1 MDSKKVL
8 SAILIAVF
16 LAGMANVAAASS
28 SSSYAPST
36 SHVNLNM
43 YVMEGKNQV
52 GFAVNPVIYIN
63 ASQGQY
69 TFTDTGNSLNVSLS
83 YGSYLVTVMPT
94 LSIIGGAHYLTNK
107 TYYYLDV
114 NSANQAVEIS
124 LKAVVLTY
132 STVNLKNLN
141 GETATIMFSTTEG
154 YTFLTKT
161 TNSTSFNAYLPNGT
175 MFYAN
180 SYYNNQPSQGVTSQV
195 LTLESKNMVT
205 IELGSSAVNYF
216 GAVYSKS
223 GAKINSF
230 KIVEFNSTINHYT
243 TVSFNSGLYYVS
255 AQKDTAFMIAANGY
269 GPMSISVSGNL
280 KLTPSTSNV
289 FKNYSLS
296 KNLQTLSVVT
306 HYNLNSG
313 TAFPDMA
320 NSTVM
325 SLAYQE
331 VLDNLSSS
339 NGFMNDVL
347 KSAGHIPANTYYSFL
362 ANNSYYNLTGS
373 HVDTNSLVYNKYS
386 LSLYTFA
393 NYTNAKMSS
402 KDYKNLVL
410 KVYQKGTQY
419 TPSNVNYVTY
429 INYNNVNV
437 SVQSASSSVTY
448 GNPFEIMPVSTS
460 SMVTVSFGKVQ
471 NPYFVNSNAVVYYKG
486 MITTSSILNSTAKN
500 TVVIVPYNTA
510 FSINMSKTLY
520 NPIIG
525 QYQYNSPVK
534 FSWKNSTSQYTG
546 YNYSL
551 QLTKTTTYKLTGTD
565 SSGFSN
571 VTNITFLVLQKT
583 NSPNVNFTYTFN
595 GKLHKISSSM
605 ADTGTVSIMV
615 PQNSQVT
622 FDASLSSLNV
632 TYNLQKYS
640 VQLSYSWMFPNS
652 TLKGTTVNYQFT
664 TPTINGI
671 PKLGTLNVTSAGNTT
686 RSVQIK
692 AMVNDTTN
700 PSAVVTIQNP
710 SNKNITAIPAGSPVI
725 LTANYSADKYYGK
738 SSLRY
743 NWTFMFANGTK
754 IPANTANLS
763 IIKYDSSASAWNT
776 SSWVEVQFNLVAKI
790 HISLKV
796 TNPVLSGYDNVSYT
810 TTYSGPKLLVSGVHY
825 SGSFSQGVTKEIQ
838 VNVTNHGKVAV
849 TGLTIVVYDNG
860 ALLKSKSFSQ
870 SLAVNQTR
878 TYDIN
883 ISLAN
888 SGSQSLSFQASN
900 SAQPSFV
907 QKDGQ
912 LVKTV
917 SVGVSSDRV
926 LLVIVAIIVIILILA
941 LLYYRLTKGKF
952 PGAGQRKQQSLP
964 QSSQKKITDQKQVP
978 KKDNNTKQ

>member
-16 LAGMANVAAASS
+16 LAGMANVTAASS

-114 NSANQAVEIS
+114 NSANQAVAIN

-141 GETATIMFSTTEG
+141 GETTTLMFSTTEG
-154 YTFLTKT
+154 YNFFTKT
-161 TNSTSFNAYLPNGT
+161 TNSSSFSAYLPNGT

-180 SYYNNQPSQGVTSQV
+180 SYYNSEPSQGVTSQI
-195 LTLESKNMVT
+195 LTLESKNTVT
-205 IELGSSAVNYF
+205 IELGRSAVNYF

-223 GAKINSF
+223 GSKINSF

-255 AQKDTAFMIAANGY
+255 AQGGTEFMIAANGY
-269 GPMSISVSGNL
+269 KPVSITTSGT
-280 KLTPSTSNV
+280 LTLIPSTSNV

-325 SLAYQE
+325 SLSYQE
-331 VLDNLSSS
+331 ALDNLST
-339 NGFMNDVL
+339 GFVNDVENV
-347 KSAGHIPANTYYSFL
+347 AGHMPANTYYSFM
-362 ANNSYYNLTGS
+362 ANNSYYNLTNS
-373 HVDTNSLVYNKYS
+373 HVDMKSLVYNKYS

-393 NYTNAKMSS
+393 NYTNTKMSS

-419 TPSNVNYVTY
+419 TPSTVNYVTY
-429 INYNNVNV
+429 INYNNINV

-448 GNPFEIMPVSTS
+448 GNPFEIMPVSKS

-486 MITTSSILNSTAKN
+486 MVTTSSVINTTARN
-500 TVVIVPYNTA
+500 TLVVVPYNTI

-525 QYQYNSPVK
+525 QYQYKSPVS
-534 FSWKNSTSQYTG
+534 FMWKNSTTSYNG

-551 QLTKTTTYKLTGTD
+551 KLMKTTEFLLTGMD

-571 VTNITFLVLQKT
+571 VTNVTFIVLKNT
-583 NSPNVNFTYTFN
+583 ESPNVNFTYTFN
-595 GKLHKISSSM
+595 GKVHKVMSST
-605 ADTGTVSIMV
+605 ANTGTVSITV

-622 FDASLSSLNV
+622 FDASLSSLNL
-632 TYNLQKYS
+632 TYNKEKYS

-652 TLKGTTVNYQFT
+652 TLKGATVNYQFT
-664 TPTINGI
+664 TPTINGV
-671 PKLGTLNVTSAGNTT
+671 PKLGMLNVTSAGNTT

-725 LTANYSADKYYGK
+725 LTANYSTDKYYGK
-738 SSLRY
+738 SKLSY

-754 IPANTANLS
+754 IPANTANLT
-763 IIKYDSSASAWNT
+763 ILKYDSSSSVWNRSA
-776 SSWVEVQFNLVAKI
+776 WVEVQFNLVAKI

-796 TNPVLSGYDNVSYT
+796 TNPVLSGYDNISYT

-825 SGSFSQGVTKEIQ
+825 SGTFSQGVTKEVQ
-838 VNVTNHGKVAV
+838 VNVTNHGKVSV

-860 ALLKSKSFSQ
+860 ALLKSKSFTQ
-870 SLAVNQTR
+870 TLAVNQTR

-900 SAQPSFV
+900 SAQPNFV

-952 PGAGQRKQQSLP
+952 PGAARARQQSLP
-964 QSSQKKITDQKQVP
+964 QSNQKKITDQKQVP
-978 KKDNNTKQ
+978 KKDGNTKQ